1 MKPNKAGKPALLDIK
16 FKKTNRPMKQNR
28 VQKQTH
34 MYKRPKGQNGPETD
48 FHKTF
53 IRTFHTGQ
61 RRQHKA
67 TGKEWSFR
75 KWRWVDW
82 MSTQE
87 KSQSTSIIYRSQ
99 FRMDGKVKQSFQ
111 KMV

>member
-1 MKPNKAGKPALLDIK
+1 MNKQ
-16 FKKTNRPMKQNR
+16 TNETEQGAETNSH
-28 VQKQTH
+28 VQKA
-34 MYKRPKGQNGPETD
+34 KGTERTRNRLSQD
-48 FHKTF
+48 FHPH
-53 IRTFHTGQ
+53 IPYRTEETTQGN
-61 RRQHKA
+61 R
-67 TGKEWSFR
+67 KEWSFR

-82 MSTQE
+82 MSTRE